1 MIMESHA
8 LLRPINNYKI
18 TPTYAHGFESFA
30 FQLLSELAS
39 TFHSPVAM
47 DRIQNRLAISAPG
60 NDTIKTGTQLF
71 YSKTK

>member
-18 TPTYAHGFESFA
+18 TPTFAHGFESFA
-30 FQLLSELAS
+30 FRLLSELAL
-39 TFHSPVAM
+39 TLHSPVAM
-47 DRIQNRLAISAPG
+47 DKNQNTHTIAALS

-71 YSKTK
+71 